1 MSKASIRAEISKY
14 TNKVNELN
22 MEIIELTEILR
33 QAYEF
38 ESAHKSM
45 STKSNS
51 KLERERFNLSN
62 LSKVRG
68 VKTAFA
74 YRDDML
80 GILGGSYE
88 QSYLENISNISKKIT
103 KKIDDTEEKIRSLQA
118 KVNEYKEIIREL
130 KNKLRHMH

>member
-38 ESAHKSM
+38 ESALKSM

-130 KNKLRHMH
+130 RNKLRHMH